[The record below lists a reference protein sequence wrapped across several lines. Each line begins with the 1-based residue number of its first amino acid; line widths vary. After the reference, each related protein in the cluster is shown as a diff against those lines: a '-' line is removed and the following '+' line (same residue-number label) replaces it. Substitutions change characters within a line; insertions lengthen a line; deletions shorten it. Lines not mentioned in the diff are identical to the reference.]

1 MQRIWRG
8 ETVIVTYEAELN
20 EKAEIGDG
28 TGNTNTAILEY
39 SNDPNTEY
47 GDYNNPGT
55 PGKPNP
61 DPTDPETG
69 NPLPTI
75 PMGETPEQVTNTYT
89 TGIKLFKIGE
99 NDTKLTGAEFQ
110 ITGDKMVVVLVS
122 GNVFVEDL
130 GGTYYK
136 LNNGSYTETEPNP
149 SNESEYASTTTKY
162 TKTTINDRVMD
173 STESVEVKAF
183 VDEDGCLTFE
193 GLGEGT
199 YTIEEVTV
207 PAGYNKAANTV
218 VTIDWNPNAVNPAK
232 MWTATVGGEQLAF
245 NDGEGVFDLTIKNQS
260 GSELPST
267 GGMGTT
273 IFYIVGG
280 ALVLFAVVLLVTKK
294 RMKDAQ

>member
-1 MQRIWRG
+1 
-8 ETVIVTYEAELN
+8 
-20 EKAEIGDG
+20 
-28 TGNTNTAILEY
+28 
-39 SNDPNTEY
+39 
-47 GDYNNPGT
+47 
-55 PGKPNP
+55 
-61 DPTDPETG
+61 
-69 NPLPTI
+69 
-75 PMGETPEQVTNTYT
+75 MGEAPEQVTNTYT
-89 TGIKLFKIGE
+89 TGIKLFKTNE
-99 NDTKLTGAEFQ
+99 NDVKLTGAEFQ
-110 ITGDKMVVVLVS
+110 ITGENMVVVLVS
-122 GNVFVEDL
+122 GDVFVEDA

-136 LNNGSYTETEPNP
+136 LNNGSYTETVPNQ

-162 TKTTINDRVMD
+162 IKTTINNTDMD
-173 STESVEVKAF
+173 SSSVDVRAF
-183 VDEDGCLTFE
+183 VDENGYLTFE

-207 PAGYNKAANTV
+207 PVGYNKAANTV
-218 VTIDWNPNAVNPAK
+218 VTIEWNPEAVDPAK
-232 MWTATVGGEQLAF
+232 MWTATVGGEPLAF